1 MSLAVA
7 SWGMDKGSKRAFRP
21 DMSLMS
27 GEISGLGCKVLMMTA
42 TALPRTIRM
51 LKSQLPEISVWK
63 DIIRAP
69 LRSNVVMVVPMPEH
83 LSSKVEVLLAPFITD
98 MKKNKTTYLILV
110 RGKLPL
116 RIVIFLLPSI
126 KVLNL
131 CFFCKELIKGREF
144 IYIS

>member
-1 MSLAVA
+1 MSLLIAVA

-110 RGKLPL
+110 RGTHSF
-116 RIVIFLLPSI
+116 FLLPSI
-126 KVLNL
+126 K
-131 CFFCKELIKGREF
+131 C
-144 IYIS
+144 